1 MLRFALATMLASVC
15 PHFLCLGQTS
25 PGPDSEST
33 GETARLPRWLHL
45 GAELRARTDF
55 AADDGQTART
65 ALFLNRLRLNISVE
79 PTNWF
84 RLYFQGQ
91 DAEAFSPVSGQ
102 GTEALRNRADI
113 RLGYAELGRS
123 EVGWTARLGRQELS
137 IGDERLVAADNEW
150 DTLGQSF
157 DAVSLDWRRAEFHL
171 WTFTGFRVEPRR
183 RRPDPFDTA
192 SRISGVTFA
201 WDRGG
206 SGLVQPYLLWKRGGE
221 TFDLQ
226 GHAGHRD
233 VAVPGLLVHG
243 VLPAAFDY
251 SVEVAMERGHVAD
264 EPMRAW
270 AGHWEIGWRP
280 FGSGTGVRIDAEY
293 NHASGDRDCADGQH
307 GTFDD
312 LYPAGFNRYGMADP
326 FAWRNIRYPEVAIA
340 APVSRRWSMSAGVRA
355 YWLADRKD
363 ALYQQGEEEVAHV
376 SNATSTWVGNHLHV
390 SLAYRHSVR
399 WRLAGGYAR
408 LQAGDYLRQAQLAGG
423 ANGVYGLIL
432 YSR

>member
-1 MLRFALATMLASVC
+1 MLRIALAAMFASG
-15 PHFLCLGQTS
+15 CLGQTL
-25 PGPDSEST
+25 PEPDPATSS
-33 GETARLPRWLHL
+33 RLPRWLQL
-45 GAELRARTDF
+45 GVQLRAR
-55 AADDGQTART
+55 ADISGVGADSDGAM
-65 ALFLNRLRLNISVE
+65 FYLNRLRLNVSVE

-84 RLYFQGQ
+84 HLYFQGQ
-91 DAEAFSPVSGQ
+91 DAQAFSFNSGQ
-102 GTEALRNRADI
+102 GAEAMRNRADI
-113 RLGYAELGRS
+113 RLGYAEFGHS
-123 EVGWTARLGRQELS
+123 EVGWAARLGRQELS

-150 DTLGQSF
+150 DVLGQSF

-171 WTFTGFRVEPRR
+171 WTFTGFRVESRR

-192 SRISGVTFA
+192 NRISGVTFA

-206 SGLVQPYLLWKRGGE
+206 RGLVQPYLLWKRGGE

-233 VAVPGLLVHG
+233 VVVPGILVHG

-251 SVEVAMERGHVAD
+251 SVEMALERGHVAD

-280 FGSGTGVRIDAEY
+280 FGPDTGVRVDAEF
-293 NHASGDRDCADGQH
+293 NHASGDRDCADGRH

-340 APVSRRWSMSAGVRA
+340 APLSRSWSMSAGLRA
-355 YWLADRKD
+355 YWLVDRQD
-363 ALYQQGEEEVAHV
+363 ALYRQGEDEVAHV
-376 SNATSTWVGNHLHV
+376 RNASSSWVGNHLHV
-390 SLAYRHSVR
+390 SLAYRHSAR

-408 LQAGDYLRQAQLAGG
+408 LQAGDYLREAHMAGG
-423 ANGVYGLIL
+423 TNGVYGLIL